1 MQYKVLA
8 VDDNPINLKLL
19 SRALINS
26 HYQIFTAASGKEA
39 LKIAFQSKPDII
51 LLDIMMPEMDGYE
64 VCRKLQQR
72 EETRYIPVIF
82 LSAKNESVDKARGL
96 AVGAVDYLTK
106 PFDPMEINARV
117 RTHLALRKNIIEVL
131 RQNDEMRQQIHHLK
145 EKLKTIRSDTRIHQ
159 FLDALNGQTLQMNEP
174 AFSLR
179 ALVKSAKD
187 PVVSGILPVYE
198 DKERLIFL
206 LVASF
211 EKNYPA
217 LSMRLMLQNYV
228 SGYFRNPGSARRPPL
243 DVLRTVLHDLVDVFN
258 PQKFDV
264 ALTFSLTVLELS
276 SGQLWYGGVNQPAP
290 RVWLSGSWRDA
301 GQDAVL
307 DGEFRFT
314 GLISGRQLALP
325 AQSTVCYFRHGAEE
339 FDAGVYDTVFAPAL
353 KDTPVEMENAWN
365 AIEKRI
371 PLDDGDNL
379 AAVIRFIGN
388 TKSGNV

>member
-39 LKIAFQSKPDII
+39 LKTAFQSKPDII
-51 LLDIMMPEMDGYE
+51 LLDIMMPDMDGYE

-131 RQNDEMRQQIHHLK
+131 RQNDEMRQQIRHLK
-145 EKLKTIRSDTRIHQ
+145 DKLKTIRSDTRIHQ
-159 FLDALNGQTLQMNEP
+159 FLDSLNGTIIEMNEP
-174 AFSLR
+174 SFSLR
-179 ALVKSAKD
+179 ALVKSSKE
-187 PVVSGILPVYE
+187 PVVSGILPVYA
-198 DKERLIFL
+198 DDERLILL
-206 LVASF
+206 LVSSF

-217 LSMRLMLQNYV
+217 LSLRLMLQNYV
-228 SGYFRNPGSARRPPL
+228 TGYFRNSNSAGRLAL

-264 ALTFSLTVLELS
+264 ALTFSLTVVEFAG
-276 SGQLWYGGVNQPAP
+276 GQLWYGGVNQPPP
-290 RVWLSGSWRDA
+290 RVWLPDGWDDA
-301 GQDAVL
+301 AHTTVL
-307 DGEFRFT
+307 DGEFRYS
-314 GLISGRQLALP
+314 GLINGRRMDLP
-325 AQSTVCYFRHGAEE
+325 PESKVCFYRRGAEE
-339 FDAGVYDTVFAPAL
+339 FDFSLYNAVFAKPL
-353 KDTPVEMENAWN
+353 KSHRTNFAEAWQAVKKEIPEDT
-365 AIEKRI
+365 I
-371 PLDDGDNL
+371 DNL
-379 AAVIRFIGN
+379 AVVLQLEPAPL
-388 TKSGNV
+388 KP